1 MVISRSHASSSKL
14 TYMGDKCSVA
24 PLRMGAELSVVS
36 GGAREG
42 SRQVLAIVASGKLC
56 SEFLWISSSKCGY
69 CYPC

>member
-42 SRQVLAIVASGKLC
+42 SRQVLAIVAAGKLC
-56 SEFLWISSSKCGY
+56 GEFL
-69 CYPC
+69 